1 MPTWVSGV
9 LNIRS
14 PRAARAD
21 AWAYWSDLRNHSS
34 WVVLDGR
41 RPDLCVSVLGYLV
54 VWLGG
59 HSAEKVVALR
69 QVLNAERNPVRRR
82 ETRLVELIDGEGTKE
97 PLRRR
102 LRVIRGCGG
111 AGGEC

>member
-1 MPTWVSGV
+1 
-9 LNIRS
+9 
-14 PRAARAD
+14 
-21 AWAYWSDLRNHSS
+21 
-34 WVVLDGR
+34 
-41 RPDLCVSVLGYLV
+41 VSVLGYLV